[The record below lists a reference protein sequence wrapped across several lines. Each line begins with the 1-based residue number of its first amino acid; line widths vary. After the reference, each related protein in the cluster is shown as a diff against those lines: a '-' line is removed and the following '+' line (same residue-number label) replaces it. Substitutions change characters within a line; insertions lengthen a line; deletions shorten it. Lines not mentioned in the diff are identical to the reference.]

1 MNAVPRR
8 DGLPAAPGAA
18 RYGGLRRWRLAN
30 TGRSLEPHMR
40 LPVLLSLLPALAL
53 FGVFFLVPIAMLVGS
68 SLTHWSVLGMR
79 WAAVDNWS
87 RLIHDHVFW
96 KALRNTAFYAGAAVL
111 VQIPLA
117 VICAM
122 ALATKIPGWRLFRTI
137 LFIPVVISGA
147 AYALVFSMVYNSRY
161 GLFNQ
166 VLGLVGLDRGHD
178 WLFDTGTALPAMIGT
193 YIFAIGFFMILVLA
207 EITSIPT
214 ELYEAAQVDG
224 ASQAQRHVRI
234 TLPLLRN
241 VIGTCILLS
250 LLSTLALFD
259 IVFILTQGGPNDAT
273 LTLTVY
279 AFRNYTADQWG
290 YASTIGVATVVFGLI
305 VIVSVRRI
313 FRIGERLL

>member
-1 MNAVPRR
+1 MEAATRR
-8 DGLPAAPGAA
+8 DGATAAPGA
-18 RYGGLRRWRLAN
+18 RYGGLRRWRLKN
-30 TGRSLEPHMR
+30 PGGRTLERHMR

-53 FGVFFLVPIAMLVGS
+53 FGVFFLIPLGMLVATS
-68 SLTHWSVLGMR
+68 FSHWSVLGIR
-79 WAAVDNWS
+79 WSGVANWS
-87 RLIHDHVFW
+87 RLIHDAVFW
-96 KALRNTAFYAGAAVL
+96 KALRNTAFYAGAAIL

-122 ALATKIPGWRLFRTI
+122 ALSTRVPGWRLFRTI

-161 GLFNQ
+161 GLLNQ
-166 VLGLVGLDRGHD
+166 ALGLVGQDRHHD

-224 ASQAQRHVRI
+224 ASQAQRHLKI

-259 IVFILTQGGPNDAT
+259 IVYILTQGGPNDAT

-279 AFRNYTADQWG
+279 AFRRYTADQWG
-290 YASTIGVATVVFGLI
+290 YASTIGAATVLFGLL
-305 VIVSVRRI
+305 VIVTVRRL
-313 FRIGERLL
+313 FRIGERVL